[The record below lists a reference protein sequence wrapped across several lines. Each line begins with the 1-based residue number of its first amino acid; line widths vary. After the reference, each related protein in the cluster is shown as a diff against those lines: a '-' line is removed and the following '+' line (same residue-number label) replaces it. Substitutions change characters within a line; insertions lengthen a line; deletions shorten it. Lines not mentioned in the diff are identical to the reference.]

1 MDLEHDHLAALAAP
15 CASVL
20 ERVECYERLELIEAQ
35 VARLPVLQQRL
46 FEMRFVDDLP
56 YPQIA
61 AALQVTLPL
70 VRKRVQLLRNA
81 LR

>member
-1 MDLEHDHLAALAAP
+1 MLRAP
-15 CASVL
+15 
-20 ERVECYERLELIEAQ
+20 ELIEAQ

>member
-1 MDLEHDHLAALAAP
+1 M
-15 CASVL
+15 L
-20 ERVECYERLELIEAQ
+20 ERVECYERLEQIEAH
-35 VARLPVLQQRL
+35 VARLPLLQQRL

-61 AALQVTLPL
+61 AELHVKLPL
-70 VRKRVQLLRNA
+70 VRKRVQLLRSA